1 MIPLCFPTPFNALK
15 VKDLP
20 ALDNLNRELMAGEDE
35 TVTNEPIR
43 AYNGELSD
51 FRCLLP
57 QIGPK
62 MR

>member
-1 MIPLCFPTPFNALK
+1 
-15 VKDLP
+15 
-20 ALDNLNRELMAGEDE
+20 MAGEDE